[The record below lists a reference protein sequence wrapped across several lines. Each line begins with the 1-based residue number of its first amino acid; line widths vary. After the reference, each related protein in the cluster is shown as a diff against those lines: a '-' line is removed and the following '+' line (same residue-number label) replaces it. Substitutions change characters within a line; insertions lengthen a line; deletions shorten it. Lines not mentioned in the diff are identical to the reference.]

1 MGETEYSLY
10 SDIQNRTN
18 GEIYLGVVG
27 PVRTG
32 KSTFIKQFME
42 QMVLP
47 NMTDEHAK
55 MRAVDELPQSA
66 QGRTIMTTEP
76 KFVPKEHVEIRLD
89 NDLTCKVRLIDCVG
103 FLIQGAKGYM
113 EGEKQRMVKTPWFEQ
128 EIPFARA
135 AAVGTEKVIKDHAT
149 IGIVVSCDG
158 TFGEL
163 DREAY
168 IEAEEETITA
178 LKQIK
183 KPYVVVLN
191 TAYPGSE
198 KTLALAEELEQKH
211 GCSVVPVNCQQLHR
225 RDIDEILKRVLYEFP
240 ISGIHFS
247 IPKWVEMLD
256 AENEIK
262 QSIASYAGSILENTN
277 RVRDIYAI
285 DFSVEEPYVE
295 KTVLTGVDLSTG
307 VVELSIFL
315 EEKYYYENLSALAG
329 MPIEGE
335 YQLLAFVQKLSA
347 LRHSYEKVAAAM
359 EAVENKGYGV
369 VSPGLEDIS
378 MEEPVL
384 IRHGNKF
391 GVKMKALSPSIHMI
405 RANIETE
412 IAPIV
417 GSEQQAMDLIS
428 YIKEGQKTKE
438 GVFETNIFGKSV
450 GELME
455 DGMRSKIAMMDDECQ
470 MKLQDTMQKI
480 VNDNNGG
487 LICLII

>member
-149 IGIVVSCDG
+149 IGMVVTCDG

-168 IEAEEETITA
+168 IEAEEETVAA
-178 LKQIK
+178 LKQIN

-198 KTLALAEELEQKH
+198 KTIALAEELERKYE
-211 GCSVVPVNCQQLHR
+211 CSVVPVNCQQLHKA
-225 RDIDEILKRVLYEFP
+225 DIDEILKRVLYEFP

-256 AENEIK
+256 TENEIK
-262 QSIASYAGSILENTN
+262 QSIASYATGILENTN
-277 RVRDIYAI
+277 RVRDVYAI
-285 DFSVEEPYVE
+285 DFSAEEPYVE
-295 KTVLTGVDLSTG
+295 KTVLTGVNLSTG
-307 VVELSIFL
+307 VVEVSIFL

-359 EAVENKGYGV
+359 EAVESKGYGV

-417 GSEQQAMDLIS
+417 GSEQQALDLIS

-455 DGMRSKIAMMDDECQ
+455 DGMRSKIALMDDECQ